1 MERDGDALT
10 IKFAV
15 DEVVTVVYPGEEA
28 VNKRLKVPGETV
40 DEMVPETIPVA
51 VSRTSPDGKAEE
63 PEANAYVTVCES
75 TAPSLNVRAR
85 T

>member
-1 MERDGDALT
+1 MESDGAALT

-40 DEMVPETIPVA
+40 VAMIPETTPVA
-51 VSRTSPDGKAEE
+51 GSRTSPDG
-63 PEANAYVTVCES
+63 S
-75 TAPSLNVRAR
+75 
-85 T
+85 